1 MEGHPEPQ
9 QAASKRELLV
19 SRTWLQVAALVIL
32 VGFFV
37 LGLLAYRTYQSDPPI
52 PDRAVDP
59 SGATVYTGED
69 VREGQKVFL
78 HRGLME
84 YGSIFGHGAYL
95 GPDFTADYL
104 RRSSDSV
111 RDQLGGSQ
119 SDSARQETIDQF
131 QANRYE
137 SETGTLRLST
147 EQATAFGQLKRH
159 YGGFLREP
167 TTRFGL
173 RPEPIDSSEQIQ
185 ELTAFFAWSS
195 SAASTRR
202 PGHNYSY
209 TNNWPPEPG
218 VGNEPSANV
227 VVWSVVSLIALLGG
241 IGILFAVFG
250 RWRLGWQGREQA
262 TLSFRLPGD
271 VALTPAQRAT
281 AWFFF
286 VMAGLFLLQTMV
298 GGASQHYRA
307 DLGGFFGLDIA
318 QALPFNLVRTWH
330 VQLAIFFVATSFVAA
345 GIFLAPMIAGREPRG
360 QNKLAFALLG
370 ALVIVVLGSLIGELA
385 GIHNWLEGSI
395 FGNQG
400 FEYLDL
406 GRFWQVL
413 LVIGLTFWIV
423 ILFRGLRGR
432 LSRERVG
439 NLPWL
444 FFLAALAIPAFY
456 AVGLLA
462 RSGDA
467 FTITDYW
474 RFWVVHL
481 WVEDFLELFTTVMVA
496 YMFVLLGVVRERV
509 ALLVVLLDIILYS
522 VGGVIGTMHHLYF
535 SGAPA
540 ENMSLGAVFSA
551 LEVMPLTFLTVEA
564 WTFLQLGARQETKS
578 PTPFPHRWA
587 VMFLV
592 AVGFWNFL
600 GAGIFGFLINLPI
613 VSYYEIGTALTANHG
628 HTAMMGVYGML
639 AVGLAMFCL
648 RYLIPAER
656 WSERAARMSFWGLNI
671 GLAWM
676 SFVTLFPLG
685 IRQLYESVNVGYFE
699 ARSLDYL
706 STNTNTVIEWL
717 RLPGDA
723 YFILVGVIPLLYLC
737 YVGVRHTVKRVV
749 IEEPGEVLFT
759 EVTEPTETAEAPR

>member
-1 MEGHPEPQ
+1 VPPQ
-9 QAASKRELLV
+9 HGKRELIV
-19 SRTWLQVAALVIL
+19 SKTWLQVAALVVL

-52 PDRAVDP
+52 PNRAVDP
-59 SGATVYTGED
+59 RGATVYTEDD

-111 RDQLGGSQ
+111 RRQLGGDR
-119 SDSARQETIDQF
+119 SDSARQATIAQF
-131 QANRYE
+131 QANRYDPD
-137 SETGTLRLST
+137 TRTLPLSAA
-147 EQATAFGQLKRH
+147 QSAAFEKLNRH
-159 YGGFLREP
+159 YERFFREP

-173 RPEPIDSSEQIQ
+173 RPEAIDDPERIRQ
-185 ELTAFFAWSS
+185 LTAFFAWSS
-195 SAASTRR
+195 WAASARR

-227 VVWSVVSLIALLGG
+227 IVWSVVSLIALLGG
-241 IGILFAVFG
+241 IGILFALFG

-281 AWFFF
+281 AWFFLA
-286 VMAGLFLLQTMV
+286 MAGLFLIQTMV
-298 GGASQHYRA
+298 GAASQHYRA
-307 DLGGFFGLDIA
+307 DLGGFFGIDIA

-360 QNKLAFALLG
+360 QSKLAFALLG

-385 GIHNWLEGSI
+385 GIHNWLEGSL

-413 LVIGLTFWIV
+413 LIIGLAFWIV

-439 NLPWL
+439 NMPWL

-462 RSGDA
+462 RSSDP

-509 ALLVVLLDIILYS
+509 ALLVVFLDIILYS

-540 ENMSLGAVFSA
+540 ENMAHGAVFSA

-564 WTFLQLGARQETKS
+564 WTFLQLGARQES
-578 PTPFPHRWA
+578 RSRTPFPHRWA
-587 VMFLV
+587 VLFLV

-706 STNTNTVIEWL
+706 STNTNTVLEWL

-723 YFILVGVIPLLYLC
+723 YFILVGVVPLLYLC
-737 YVGVRHTVKRVV
+737 YLGVRHTVKRVV
-749 IEEPGEVLFT
+749 IEEPEEILFT
-759 EVTEPTETAEAPR
+759 DVTEPKQPAGAPR